1 MRACSLAQV
10 LARQEEQLDLEQL
23 APGLEA
29 ERIALHLGKTVDS
42 GEESRLYE
50 CVRECTHARM
60 YVCVCVVC
68 VCVQLY
74 ICVCCVCVQR

>member
-1 MRACSLAQV
+1 MPACSLAQV

-29 ERIALHLGKTVDS
+29 EQITRHLGKTVDS

-50 CVRECTHARM
+50 
-60 YVCVCVVC
+60 
-68 VCVQLY
+68 
-74 ICVCCVCVQR
+74 